1 MDLRNV
7 QPLPKKERRKKMKDH
22 AERPARM
29 QLVESMLAGQP
40 WQEAVAQSKLN
51 VSRSTAYHLAQLA
64 RTQETAVSA
73 FLDGRQGHPY
83 KLTEKVQMWLV
94 ETCTKDPQISSSQV
108 QANLLT
114 IFGVKVSVGYINQ
127 VRMRHG
133 ITKPGRGRTR
143 TLVKKNGVR

>member
-7 QPLPKKERRKKMKDH
+7 QTLPKKERRKRMKDH
-22 AERPARM
+22 AERPARI

-40 WQEAVAQSKLN
+40 WQEAVAQSQLN
-51 VSRSTAYHLAQLA
+51 VSRSTAYRLAQLA
-64 RTQETAVSA
+64 RSPDLAPLA
-73 FLDGRQGHPY
+73 FLDGRHGHAY
-83 KLTEKVQMWLV
+83 KLTEKVQAWLV

-108 QANLLT
+108 RADLLT

-133 ITKPGRGRTR
+133 ITKPGRGRSR
-143 TLVKKNGVR
+143 TLGKKN